1 MDTGHIEKVL
11 YLCIQGA
18 DHHEQIG
25 DVVCSSLML
34 YVKVIFNE
42 IDTSILSYSMA
53 RPTPDLFIE
62 YLTQNLI
69 FHVKSHVT
77 KHVF

>member
-34 YVKVIFNE
+34 YLKVIFNE
-42 IDTSILSYSMA
+42 IEKILDDYNSFLLA
-53 RPTPDLFIE
+53 LNPRR
-62 YLTQNLI
+62 N
-69 FHVKSHVT
+69 
-77 KHVF
+77 